1 MTPTETDLLSI
12 CCACTSTNGIFNVK
26 CFGAKGDDPVDDF
39 HAIIAARNAVNA
51 AGGGVLFFPSGRFVV
66 SDTIELGANTTV
78 LGLGASSVLLAESGG
93 ACFNMLRV
101 RNGDDVRVRDLVLD
115 GNRDNTQPP
124 DNPESE
130 NVGCG
135 LFAPVGQGQTGLSI
149 RNVIVRNHHGS
160 GIRVVGPSNSDDPYK
175 LDLNEL
181 EVIGCR
187 IFHCGGR
194 GVMVTRATRARIADN
209 VVRNC
214 TAVGIQILVSRAAV
228 IDGNV
233 IEETLQRP
241 NTHSGHG
248 IDAANCFDYVIADN
262 VASGNARWGIVA
274 SGAAG
279 IFPPDVA
286 MSQRFVVAHNVCR
299 SNKVGGI
306 TIDPTLP
313 TEHEH
318 HDQIQD
324 SFATVAS
331 NVCVGNE
338 GHGIHTTHAGYLA
351 VRGNICDCNVE
362 SGIAVNASRH
372 AVIADNVLTGNH
384 RFGVTFAGPGVKGVG
399 EHLLGGNVYDG
410 NKRGEIHI
418 ADDHPAI
425 RQLQDRWPIG
435 ESGGMNLPVKT
446 SGGDPTGPIDGVLY
460 LNTDEDRLKVYADGA
475 WRTLQST
482 AGTTW

>member
-1 MTPTETDLLSI
+1 M
-12 CCACTSTNGIFNVK
+12 
-26 CFGAKGDDPVDDF
+26 
-39 HAIIAARNAVNA
+39 
-51 AGGGVLFFPSGRFVV
+51 
-66 SDTIELGANTTV
+66 
-78 LGLGASSVLLAESGG
+78 
-93 ACFNMLRV
+93 
-101 RNGDDVRVRDLVLD
+101 
-115 GNRDNTQPP
+115 
-124 DNPESE
+124 
-130 NVGCG
+130 
-135 LFAPVGQGQTGLSI
+135 
-149 RNVIVRNHHGS
+149 
-160 GIRVVGPSNSDDPYK
+160 
-175 LDLNEL
+175 
-181 EVIGCR
+181 
-187 IFHCGGR
+187 
-194 GVMVTRATRARIADN
+194 
-209 VVRNC
+209 
-214 TAVGIQILVSRAAV
+214 
-228 IDGNV
+228 
-233 IEETLQRP
+233 
-241 NTHSGHG
+241 
-248 IDAANCFDYVIADN
+248 
-262 VASGNARWGIVA
+262 
-274 SGAAG
+274 
-279 IFPPDVA
+279 
-286 MSQRFVVAHNVCR
+286 
-299 SNKVGGI
+299 
-306 TIDPTLP
+306 
-313 TEHEH
+313 EHEH

-446 SGGDPTGPIDGVLY
+446 SGGDPTGPVDGVLY